1 MQSNTAIVN
10 AEPNTTFL
18 QLPEETETLIKASI
32 AENTL
37 KAYQR
42 ALQSLTTWLS
52 GRVLSDAL
60 LASYITE
67 LHRAD
72 KSPATIA
79 QAVAAVK
86 WQFKHQLQESINLP
100 ITQATLAGIRREGRD
115 RGRGQVDGLIWQDV
129 ERVCVYAETEG
140 ALAGLR
146 DAALIRLMSDCL
158 LRISEVVA
166 VNIGDFKANTLTV
179 RASKTDQEGTGETLY
194 VCDATRNVLTQYQER
209 ADIIGGALFRHIRRG
224 DNIQPT
230 RLHPH
235 SARRIIQKRA
245 NAAGVEGFISGHS
258 LRVGSAVSLAQAGAT
273 VVDMQVAGRWKS
285 SQMPAHYA
293 KAELAERGAIARF
306 KDGKTR

>member
-1 MQSNTAIVN
+1 MNAIIN
-10 AEPNTTFL
+10 APQPNAAIL
-18 QLPEETETLIKASI
+18 QLSEETETLIKASI

-42 ALQSLTTWLS
+42 ALQSLTVWLS
-52 GRVLSDAL
+52 GRILSDAL
-60 LASYITE
+60 LANYITQ
-67 LHRAD
+67 LHETG
-72 KSPATIA
+72 KSPATIG
-79 QAVAAVK
+79 QVLAAVK
-86 WQFKHQLQESINLP
+86 WQLKHQSQENVNFP
-100 ITQATLAGIRREGRD
+100 ITQATLTGIRREGRD

-129 ERVCVYAETEG
+129 ERVCIYAETEG
-140 ALAGLR
+140 TLAGLR
-146 DAALIRLMSDCL
+146 DAAMIRLMSDCL

-166 VNIGDFKANTLTV
+166 VNIGDLKERTLTV
-179 RASKTDQEGTGETLY
+179 QTSKTDQEGASESLY
-194 VCDATRNVLTQYQER
+194 VCDTTRNVLNQYR
-209 ADIIGGALFRHIRRG
+209 DHSGITRGALFRHIRRG

-235 SARRIIQKRA
+235 SARRIIKKRA
-245 NAAGVEGFISGHS
+245 TDSGVEGFISGHS

-306 KDGKTR
+306 KDGKR

>member
-1 MQSNTAIVN
+1 MNAIVN
-10 AEPNTTFL
+10 TTESNTTIV

-42 ALQSLTTWLS
+42 ALQSLTIWLS
-52 GRVLSDAL
+52 GRTLSDAL
-60 LASYITE
+60 LAAYITE

-86 WQFKHQLQESINLP
+86 WQLKHQSQESVNFP

-129 ERVCVYAETEG
+129 ERVCIYAETQNT
-140 ALAGLR
+140 LAGLR
-146 DAALIRLMSDCL
+146 DAAMIRLMSDCL

-166 VNIGDFKANTLTV
+166 VNIGDLKETTLTV
-179 RASKTDQEGTGETLY
+179 QTSKTDQEGSGESLY
-194 VCDATRNVLTQYQER
+194 VCDATRNVLTRYRER
-209 ADIIGGALFRHIRRG
+209 SDITRGALFRHIRRG
-224 DNIQPT
+224 DHIQSN
-230 RLHPH
+230 RLTPH
-235 SARRIIQKRA
+235 SARRIIKKRA
-245 NAAGVEGFISGHS
+245 SDAGVEGFISGHS

-306 KDGKTR
+306 KDGKR

>member
-10 AEPNTTFL
+10 AELNAAQL
-18 QLPEETETLIKASI
+18 QLPEETASLIKASI

-60 LASYITE
+60 LANYITSLYE
-67 LHRAD
+67 TG
-72 KSPATIA
+72 KSPATIG
-79 QAVAAVK
+79 QVVAAVK
-86 WQFKHQLQESINLP
+86 WQLKHQSQESINFP

-129 ERVCVYAETEG
+129 ERVCIYAETEG
-140 ALAGLR
+140 TLIGLR
-146 DAALIRLMSDCL
+146 DSAMIRLMSDCL

-166 VNIGDFKANTLTV
+166 VNVVDFRVRTLTV
-179 RASKTDQEGTGETLY
+179 QASKNDQEGTGESLY
-194 VCDATRNVLTQYQER
+194 VCDATRNVLNQYRER
-209 ADIIGGALFRHIRRG
+209 ADITRDALFRHIRRG
-224 DNIQPT
+224 DHIQPT

-258 LRVGSAVSLAQAGAT
+258 LRVGSAVSLAQARAT

-306 KDGKTR
+306 KDGKR

>member
-1 MQSNTAIVN
+1 MKALVNTT
-10 AEPNTTFL
+10 EPNETSL
-18 QLPEETETLIKASI
+18 QLPEETASLIKASV

-42 ALQSLTTWLS
+42 ALQSLTAWLS
-52 GRVLSDAL
+52 GRTLSDTL
-60 LASYITE
+60 LANYITE

-86 WQFKHQLQESINLP
+86 WQFKHQSQESINFP
-100 ITQATLAGIRREGRD
+100 ITQATLAGIRREGKD

-140 ALAGLR
+140 TLAGLR
-146 DAALIRLMSDCL
+146 DASMIRLMSDCL

-166 VNIGDFKANTLTV
+166 VNVGDLKETTLTV
-179 RASKTDQEGTGETLY
+179 RVSKTDQEGTGETLY
-194 VCDATRNVLTQYQER
+194 VCDATRNVLAQYRETAGITR
-209 ADIIGGALFRHIRRG
+209 GALFRHIRRG

-235 SARRIIQKRA
+235 SARRIIKKRA
-245 NAAGVEGFISGHS
+245 TDACVEGFISGHS
-258 LRVGSAVSLAQAGAT
+258 LRVGSAISLAQAGAT

-306 KDGKTR
+306 KDGKR